1 MTTTGLAEAANVCPD
16 TNWTAVLWLLSICPE
31 YGWLV
36 LSMFEEPLFNMTCS
50 EATWPEMSC
59 EGWV

>member
-1 MTTTGLAEAANVCPD
+1 MTITGLPEVAKVCPD
-16 TNWTAVLWLLSICPE
+16 TSCTAVFWLLSICPE

-36 LSMFEEPLFNMTCS
+36 LSMLEELLFNMTCS

-59 EGWV
+59 EG